1 MLKKFLSI
9 TIICSLLFLVV
20 PSYAEMYY
28 IGHEQGGKYTISLSQ
43 GGTHLS
49 VDKGGAS
56 ECPACKAAGFPGV
69 QHQSAEFQKD
79 PECNCTFKLN
89 TNYPTG
95 KDYEIVSRGT
105 TIVTHTCG
113 NKGSLRQQAFDCK
126 WEYINVVRKDKPKTE
141 DPNPG
146 DPDPDDP
153 PEEQKKHE
161 HQYELQGSHSCSF
174 PGDRLNSPVP
184 DETKEFEATVS
195 PNIYDDKTVSKH
207 GTQFNLT
214 VKTESRR
221 IGFAGDINIET
232 VGCQGNTLRYV
243 CVSNDGLYCDA
254 PYNGSWSCPATSTIR
269 VQEPPQYVLVNHP
282 AKVEFIGFRVN
293 GNVSNKS
300 MGAFSTSGK
309 VSGVPSLNSETFN
322 LPCVI
327 TELVESELEADAATG
342 MLKGKI
348 IASCLDEDGQPHV
361 TKTFPVYFRPVPNT
375 PPDSDPN
382 PDPDGTEHTLTIKS
396 EYDGI
401 VKLGERD
408 KKVGEDSA
416 KYGYGTRVNIS
427 VDDITPEV
435 DKEYEFKGWYYNGGV
450 VYPDKSTTIKMPNY
464 DYELIA
470 KFDRKE
476 KTKFTVKVTTIG
488 NGTVQID
495 DGNSSFT
502 ETKEVYKGTT
512 VRLNAYPDSE
522 NGFQFDSWWERN
534 SKDGTGT
541 KRTNPSSFDLVVD
554 KDYEFEAMFKGDPSR
569 NYKRLTI
576 QVKYGQ
582 ETMGYVV
589 GGGSDGNRI
598 EIQAVPGKTYRI
610 EAVPLTYNEFEYW
623 KMTEDGYTGSDSID
637 SPIYEFVMPQ
647 KDVVATAYFFG
658 SDGSIIKVFTD
669 GGGSVQIGESEE
681 PSKWSKVDQYIKD
694 PSVLNVCAFARPD
707 PGYKF
712 VKWEM
717 IKPSTREVSTQKEY
731 SIPQTMILNDKMVV
745 YKAIFEE
752 KDIVD
757 DKYRLTV
764 ETEDGGW
771 VEGGGLYPGG
781 TRVTVI
787 AHPYEETGWIF
798 SKWVDENNVEV
809 SKSER
814 YTFYMPDDDYYIKA
828 TYKKIPSQ
836 SKVGDVLRIISI
848 RDVRWKDYFV
858 RPDHT
863 ETGRFI
869 SVPTGAS
876 SDTILVSRADKE
888 ILYGYAVEFSMR
900 TSGIKYNNNPELIIK
915 PKIYRYTESGRFVSL
930 ESKFPLDKV
939 SSKNSDDIEKY
950 LISCE
955 KEGTVTETK
964 GGYSY
969 SYDNIKWSWLYY
981 LPLDMYEEIK
991 NDSSFGN
998 NDDIV
1003 LEFEIYVMVSGKK
1016 FDYIKTINH
1025 LNESDWNGKMF
1036 MYEMDHNL
1044 LYDIYDN
1051 ANN

>member
-9 TIICSLLFLVV
+9 TIICSLLLLVV
-20 PSYAEMYY
+20 PSYAQIYY
-28 IGHEQGGKYTISLSQ
+28 TGHVKGEKYLLRSSE

-56 ECPACKAAGFPGV
+56 ECPACKAAGYPGV
-69 QHQSAEFQKD
+69 QHKSADFSAD
-79 PECNCTFKLN
+79 PTCTCSYSIK
-89 TNYPTG
+89 TDYPTG
-95 KDYEIVSRGT
+95 KDYKVTSGSFS
-105 TIVTHTCG
+105 VTHSCG
-113 NKGSLRQQAFDCK
+113 NAGSLQESAIDCT
-126 WEYINVVRKDKPKTE
+126 WTYVNVVKIDTPKEEE
-141 DPNPG
+141 DTSE
-146 DPDPDDP
+146 DSEE
-153 PEEQKKHE
+153 PEEKCDHNWVSGSHTCRTIESKYTSCASDISTGFNARINTPNGEDDITSNKTASRQGTQFSVSVDVETERLGTPGAINTKSEPCGGSIPVYCSKCG
-161 HQYELQGSHSCSF
+161 LQGSSTLCTALIFYQEQGEPTYTVTTHSS
-174 PGDRLNSPVP
+174 
-184 DETKEFEATVS
+184 
-195 PNIYDDKTVSKH
+195 
-207 GTQFNLT
+207 
-214 VKTESRR
+214 
-221 IGFAGDINIET
+221 
-232 VGCQGNTLRYV
+232 
-243 CVSNDGLYCDA
+243 
-254 PYNGSWSCPATSTIR
+254 
-269 VQEPPQYVLVNHP
+269 
-282 AKVEFIGFRVN
+282 KVEFKGFRVN
-293 GNVSNKS
+293 NSLKTDGISTASSTQSNGNPAPTISAENIEKQY
-300 MGAFSTSGK
+300 
-309 VSGVPSLNSETFN
+309 
-322 LPCVI
+322 VI
-327 TELVESELEADAATG
+327 TDLIESELEEDEASG
-342 MLKGKI
+342 MLKGEIKVTCI
-348 IASCLDEDGQPHV
+348 NRFGQPHV

-375 PPDSDPN
+375 PPNPNPN

-396 EYDGI
+396 EYDGM

-416 KYGYGTRVNIS
+416 KYGYGTIVSIS

-476 KTKFTVKVTTIG
+476 KNKFTVKVTTIG

-541 KRTNPSSFDLVVD
+541 KRTNPSSFELVVD
-554 KDYEFEAMFKGDPSR
+554 KDYEFEAMFQGDPSR

-576 QVKYGQ
+576 QVKSGQ

-589 GGGSDGNRI
+589 GGGSDGHRI
-598 EIQAVPGKTYRI
+598 KIQAVPGKTYRI

-637 SPIYEFVMPQ
+637 LSIYEFVMPQ
-647 KDVVATAYFFG
+647 KDVVATAYFFR

-681 PSKWSKVDQYIKD
+681 PSKWSKVDKYIKD

-712 VKWEM
+712 VKWKM
-717 IKPSTREVSTQKEY
+717 IKPSTREVGTQKEY
-731 SIPQTMILNDKMVV
+731 PIPQTMILNDKMVV

-900 TSGIKYNNNPELIIK
+900 TSGIKYDNNPELKII
-915 PKIYRYTESGRFVSL
+915 PKIYRYTESRGFEL
-930 ESKFPLDKV
+930 LPSKFQLQLREV
-939 SSKNSDDIEKY
+939 SSKKPEDIEKY